1 MVTGWADLLR
11 SATAKPTEFVS
22 VDARYDVKNDHSS
35 YEMLSKDQS
44 GVVTSLPPV
53 QLSSPTS
60 PQPHRS
66 PSQSQSQSQSPLRSK
81 SPEYFGQTA
90 RYQPPARSFSSP
102 RPPTSPTG
110 WDSETSY
117 ARPMQAQGGYQGY
130 QNGHGRGPSAGSYQS
145 YQYGHGRGPSA
156 AGSYKA
162 YQNGHGRGP
171 SVGSGYEGGGNG
183 GNGDMNPLGMNRI

>member
-11 SATAKPTEFVS
+11 SATAKPTREFVS

-53 QLSSPTS
+53 QLSSSAVASPASPTS
-60 PQPHRS
+60 PS
-66 PSQSQSQSQSPLRSK
+66 RSK
-81 SPEYFGQTA
+81 SPEYFGHTA

-117 ARPMQAQGGYQGY
+117 ARPIQAQRGYQV
-130 QNGHGRGPSAGSYQS
+130 GHGRGPSAGSYQG

-156 AGSYKA
+156 GSYQG
-162 YQNGHGRGP
+162 YQYGHGRGP
-171 SVGSGYEGGGNG
+171 SLGSGYEGGGH
-183 GNGDMNPLGMNRI
+183 GDMNPLGMNRI

>member
-1 MVTGWADLLR
+1 MVTAWADLIR
-11 SATAKPTEFVS
+11 SLTTKPKGEFVS

-53 QLSSPTS
+53 QLSSPAS
-60 PQPHRS
+60 PP
-66 PSQSQSQSQSPLRSK
+66 PQSQTRSK
-81 SPEYFGQTA
+81 SPEYYGQTA

-117 ARPMQAQGGYQGY
+117 ARPMQAQRGYQS
-130 QNGHGRGPSAGSYQS
+130 GHGRGGI
-145 YQYGHGRGPSA
+145 
-156 AGSYKA
+156 
-162 YQNGHGRGP
+162 
-171 SVGSGYEGGGNG
+171 VIGNV
-183 GNGDMNPLGMNRI
+183 IASTST